1 MNEEN
6 EGRLGFEG
14 VSLPRPWPIPKGMS
28 DSSTGWPGAWRV
40 DSDGVGIKEEE
51 PRPRP
56 LPPPPAPSEAVEKAE
71 EGMRI
76 LSVALLMLGLGNRT
90 KVPLMAMAD

>member
-14 VSLPRPWPIPKGMS
+14 VGLPRPWPIPEGMS
-28 DSSTGWPGAWRV
+28 DSSTGWPGERGV
-40 DSDGVGIKEEE
+40 DSDWVGIKEEE

-56 LPPPPAPSEAVEKAE
+56 LPPPPAPSEAVEKVE
-71 EGMRI
+71 DGIRI
-76 LSVALLMLGLGNRT
+76 LLVALLMLGLGNRT